1 MRTAIAMT
9 NLLHQKQNPKKS
21 PSFPFT
27 QAKTSTPKKQ
37 TSQTQNARNNPDL
50 KKEHKNTQT
59 NAHTEERKK
68 KQRRRRNP
76 KEPPSFPFTHAKH
89 PHPEFFL

>member
-59 NAHTEERKK
+59 NAHTEEKK
-68 KQRRRRNP
+68 KTANAQKP
-76 KEPPSFPFTHAKH
+76 
-89 PHPEFFL
+89 

>member
-50 KKEHKNTQT
+50 K
-59 NAHTEERKK
+59 
-68 KQRRRRNP
+68 
-76 KEPPSFPFTHAKH
+76 
-89 PHPEFFL
+89 

>member
-21 PSFPFT
+21 PSFPVT

-37 TSQTQNARNNPDL
+37 TNQTQNARDNPDL
-50 KKEHKNTQT
+50 KKEHDHKQT
-59 NAHTEERKK
+59 RTRKRKK
-68 KQRRRRNP
+68 
-76 KEPPSFPFTHAKH
+76 TAKVQK
-89 PHPEFFL
+89 P